1 MAADISPLEQEVLAR
16 IYIGQ
21 NIRKEG
27 ILQSDIPA
35 KKETQTLLSMNLIE
49 ENNWYLRQ
57 FLTTDVGS
65 RVAKKL
71 ILERIMQTQGQLQ
84 KKISHIPKRVLGFFI
99 ARHVSKRLTFLME
112 KPSWSLEWEDLVLA
126 SGRIW
131 ILFDTF
137 LKALESLGLS
147 VRAYNYVSTRGGELR
162 NLCYVISA
170 EIQQSLTDRYIPF
183 DFAPDEESTLRVF
196 PVLMQASVI
205 LAGEDVDYVRQEF
218 YNLLRDRSVTEKQ
231 LAAIIGETK
240 EVGITG
246 EYRGLFSKDKPFDI
260 IDQKR
265 FEMYLYENIIEPA
278 IDVLFEQRSTLRGY
292 VLQEEMPSLSE
303 MKSKL
308 GILDSQELGNFYNLV
323 VDLEKKLREFIK
335 WKLGRNWMKRIQ
347 SDIPVV
353 VTNWEERRRRDENWG
368 IDPERDI
375 MSYADFGDYLRIIK
389 NYGRVFSDS
398 EDELND
404 AITHLK
410 IWYNQGRNPIMH
422 GRTVDQQRYFT
433 AKSAVDFLLAW
444 INRRRRE
451 GPTESKCSSQSG
463 CLRS

>member
-1 MAADISPLEQEVLAR
+1 MDISVREQEVLLK
-16 IYIGQ
+16 IYVGQ

-57 FLTTDVGS
+57 FLTTDLGS
-65 RVAKKL
+65 QVAKKL

-99 ARHVSKRLTFLME
+99 ARHVSKRLTFSME

-137 LKALESLGLS
+137 LKALESLGLC
-147 VRAYNYVSTRGGELR
+147 VKAYNYVSTRGGER
-162 NLCYVISA
+162 RDLCYVISA
-170 EIQQSLTDRYIPF
+170 EIQQFLTDRYIPF
-183 DFAPDEESTLRVF
+183 DFTPDEESALGVY
-196 PVLMQASVI
+196 PVLMQANMI
-205 LAGEDVDYVRQEF
+205 LTGEDVDYVRQEF
-218 YNLLRDRSVTEKQ
+218 YNLLRDGSVTEKH
-231 LAAIIGETK
+231 LAAIIGETRK
-240 EVGITG
+240 AGITG

-265 FEMYLYENIIEPA
+265 FEMHLYQNIIDPA
-278 IDVLFEQRSTLRGY
+278 IDILLEQRPALRVY
-292 VLQEEMPSLSE
+292 ALQEEMPSLSE

-308 GILDSQELGNFYNLV
+308 GTMDSQELGNFYNLV
-323 VDLEKKLREFIK
+323 IGLEKRLREFIK

-347 SDIPVV
+347 SDIPDV
-353 VTNWEERRRRDENWG
+353 VTNWEERRRRDESWG
-368 IDPERDI
+368 IDPESDLMR
-375 MSYADFGDYLRIIK
+375 YADFGDYLRIVRS
-389 NYGRVFSDS
+389 YGRVFSDS
-398 EDELND
+398 EDELDD
-404 AITHLK
+404 AVAHLK

-433 AKSAVDFLLAW
+433 AKSAIDFLLAW
-444 INRRRRE
+444 INRRSRE
-451 GPTESKCSSQSG
+451 SPTESKPSSKSDCVSL
-463 CLRS
+463 CL